1 MNREEIFGISSFR
14 WFLEEEIC
22 LSPYNFVSL
31 RAQLNRG
38 ESREAVLPIIEKK
51 RYNECLT

>member
-1 MNREEIFGISSFR
+1 MNREEIFGINSFR